1 MEKIKTLI
9 WFIKR
14 PMFWE
19 YALFLILALIK
30 SSRNLEAAENIKSIE
45 ISNKKS
51 KSLIDALVALGVIV
65 NEKQIKYIDDN
76 LISAAKL
83 KIKKSGV
90 IMGGPADI
98 TLLYNLVKQTEASN
112 VIETG
117 VAYGWSSLAIL
128 EAQKELKTKQLVSVD
143 MPYPKQSN
151 DQYVGIV
158 VPDELKSDWTLIKRP
173 DRRGLIKALSIVN
186 NKIDLCHYDSDK
198 TISGRRYGYELLWG
212 ALKKGGIFISDDI
225 DDNLEFYRFMDVKK
239 ARYEV
244 IKCDAKYVGVAIKN

>member
-1 MEKIKTLI
+1 MEKIKTLV

-19 YALFLILALIK
+19 YALHLILELLK
-30 SSRNLEAAENIKSIE
+30 GTRKLEEEENKKSIE
-45 ISNKKS
+45 NSNKKS
-51 KSLIDALVALGVIV
+51 KSLVNALINLGVIV
-65 NEKQIKYIDDN
+65 NENQINYIDDN
-76 LISAAKL
+76 LISSAKL
-83 KIKKSGV
+83 KIKKSGA
-90 IMGGPADI
+90 IMGGAADI
-98 TLLYNLVKQTEASN
+98 TLLYNLVKLTEASN
-112 VIETG
+112 VVETG

-128 EAQKELKTKQLVSVD
+128 EAQKELKTKILVSVD

-151 DQYVGIV
+151 EHYVGIV
-158 VPDELKSDWTLIKRP
+158 VPDELKRNWTLIKQP

-198 TISGRRYGYELLWG
+198 TIPGRRFGYELLWG

-225 DDNLEFYRFMDVKK
+225 DDNLEFYRFMDIKK
-239 ARYEV
+239 ARFEV